1 MPQLQ
6 VIPAAPDFSSQ
17 IGAEIGAGFGR
28 GLSSAVS
35 QYLESA
41 QQRREGTLVSEA
53 LRDIDPETANPYEV
67 AAKIMQLPIRDESK
81 RMYGTLAQL
90 GFKATREHRLQSQGI
105 HDQYRRA
112 ISDLNAEIKESPF
125 SKDKNR
131 LLMQRDKLKKE
142 LAQNHRFLREGKQPV
157 FDVYESLGIEDMQEG
172 QMPEQAGMGEAP
184 KARIET
190 PKPKVL
196 APQKPKR
203 KLTEQ
208 VARHFLKQANNDIK
222 EAKRLAFEQGFE

>member
-1 MPQLQ
+1 MPHVQI
-6 VIPAAPDFSSQ
+6 IPAAPNPTDQ
-17 IGAEIGAGFGR
+17 YLTGIAEGFGR
-28 GLSSAVS
+28 GLSGALS

-41 QQRREGTLVSEA
+41 QQKREGTLVSEA

-90 GFKATREHRLQSQGI
+90 GFKATREHRLQTQGI

-112 ISDLNAEIKESPF
+112 IADLNAEIKESPF

-131 LLMQRDKLKKE
+131 LLLQRDKLKKE
-142 LAQNHRFLREGKQPV
+142 LAQNHRLLREGKQPN
-157 FDVYESLGIEDMQEG
+157 FDVYESLGVEEMPEEKA
-172 QMPEQAGMGEAP
+172 PEQAAMG
-184 KARIET
+184 KT
-190 PKPKVL
+190 SKPQMQASTKS
-196 APQKPKR
+196 KK

-208 VARHFLKQANNDIK
+208 VARHFLKQANNDVK